1 MLLSKHLA
9 LQHRRRPLRVRR
21 VTFLPHIRSIHAGLL
36 RMTSGL
42 ESLCPLAQQA
52 VASYAV
58 RVPRTG
64 NLPAASLG
72 FRVAP
77 DNLAVRL
84 GVPVIKASIG
94 TCTRP
99 VTSWFAFAPQLRA
112 SVNDAPRHARRTK
125 RNTVETIGSP
135 QCAGMSNSRSK
146 SQWEP
151 TLLKSVRL
159 EHVEDKVM
167 AGVVPLRSGIVIR
180 PLAIVDRNLHLGWI
194 AIIETIGAA
203 VVLVSPEVLWI
214 INVRIVL
221 ETIVISLTI
230 RSSPH
235 PTVGLLRLLS
245 V

>member
-1 MLLSKHLA
+1 
-9 LQHRRRPLRVRR
+9 
-21 VTFLPHIRSIHAGLL
+21 
-36 RMTSGL
+36 
-42 ESLCPLAQQA
+42 
-52 VASYAV
+52 
-58 RVPRTG
+58 
-64 NLPAASLG
+64 
-72 FRVAP
+72 
-77 DNLAVRL
+77 
-84 GVPVIKASIG
+84 
-94 TCTRP
+94 
-99 VTSWFAFAPQLRA
+99 
-112 SVNDAPRHARRTK
+112 
-125 RNTVETIGSP
+125 
-135 QCAGMSNSRSK
+135 
-146 SQWEP
+146 
-151 TLLKSVRL
+151 
-159 EHVEDKVM
+159 M